1 MLLARACPA
10 KVGTGF
16 AKRTCSNK
24 ELEQDGDSKKKSSCS
39 RRSLRPP
46 VVNDKS
52 QRCRWLNGHDFW
64 ANPADGRWQGVY
76 AGRILNGEKPADLPV
91 SMLELAAVH
100 GPAGGNPR
108 FMPPRL

>member
-91 SMLELAAVH
+91 QHA
-100 GPAGGNPR
+100 PACCR
-108 FMPPRL
+108 AWAR